1 MKVLITGAG
10 GFIGSQVVRKVL
22 QEGHTVLA
30 VLRPAESSER
40 LIDCL
45 DSISLF
51 RCDLYDGNAVRKM
64 VEETRPE
71 KALHL
76 AWYVET
82 GKYWQAREN
91 LNCVRMSLCLA
102 QELAEAGCSRFV
114 GAGTCAEY
122 VWDAGLL
129 TEDVTPLRPQSLY
142 GVCKNATR
150 EVLQAFCDQAGMGFA
165 WTRFFL
171 LFGPMEAKERLIP
184 YVVLTL
190 LKGEVAQCT
199 RGEQMRDFLYVE
211 DAASAM
217 WAVAK
222 SGLTGPVNVGS
233 GQAIKVRTLV
243 ETVARHLQR
252 EENLALGALPSDPQ
266 EPPLLQADIRRLAGV
281 VGWKP
286 SLTLEEGVAKTC
298 EWWRSC
304 YRSKTDG
311 P

>member
-1 MKVLITGAG
+1 MRVLVTGAG

-22 QEGHTVLA
+22 QGGHSVLA
-30 VLRPAESSER
+30 VLRPGESSER

-45 DSISLF
+45 DSVSLF
-51 RCDLYDGNAVRKM
+51 HCDLYDGEALRRLVA
-64 VEETRPE
+64 ETRPE
-71 KALHL
+71 SVLHL

-91 LNCVRMSLCLA
+91 LDCVRMSLSLA
-102 QELAEAGCSRFV
+102 QALAETGCSRFV

-122 VWDAGLL
+122 DWDYGFLS
-129 TEDVTPLRPQSLY
+129 EYGTPLRPRSLY
-142 GVCKNATR
+142 GICKNATR
-150 EVLQAFCDQAGMGFA
+150 EILEGFCAQAGMGFA

-171 LFGPMEAKERLIP
+171 LYGPREPKERLIP

-190 LKGEVAQCT
+190 LKGEVAKCT

-222 SGLTGPVNVGS
+222 SDLSGPVNVGS
-233 GQAIKVRTLV
+233 GQPIKVRTLV
-243 ETVARHLQR
+243 ETVAEHLQR
-252 EENLALGALPSDPQ
+252 EENVVFGALPTDPQ
-266 EPPLLQADIRRLAGV
+266 EPPLVLADVQRLASV

-298 EWWRSC
+298 EWWRSEIQ
-304 YRSKTDG
+304 TI
-311 P
+311 

>member
-1 MKVLITGAG
+1 MRVLITGAG
-10 GFIGSQVVRKVL
+10 GFIGSQVVRRVL
-22 QEGHTVLA
+22 QDGHAVAA
-30 VLRPAESSER
+30 VLRPGESCER
-40 LIDCL
+40 LNDCL
-45 DSISLF
+45 DSVSLF
-51 RCDLYDGNAVRKM
+51 RCDLYDGEAVRRL
-64 VEETRPE
+64 VAETQPE

-91 LNCVRMSLCLA
+91 LDCVKMSLSLA
-102 QELAEAGCSRFV
+102 LALAGAGCSRFV

-122 VWDAGLL
+122 DWNDGLL
-129 TEDVTPLRPQSLY
+129 AEDVTPLRPRSLY
-142 GVCKNATR
+142 GICKNATR
-150 EVLQAFCDQAGMGFA
+150 EILEAFCAQAGMGFA

-171 LFGPMEAKERLIP
+171 LYGPMEAKERLIP

-190 LKGEVAQCT
+190 LKGEVANCS

-222 SGLTGPVNVGS
+222 SDLSGPVNVGS

-243 ETVARHLQR
+243 ETVAQHLQR
-252 EENLALGALPSDPQ
+252 EGNLALGALPTDPQ
-266 EPPLLQADIRRLAGV
+266 EPPLVVADVRRLASE

-286 SLTLEEGVAKTC
+286 SLTLKEGVAKTC
-298 EWWRSC
+298 EWWRSRC
-304 YRSKTDG
+304 NLM
-311 P
+311 